1 MEDFKMP
8 EPLVLAQGPIN
19 RYVVVRLPE
28 PLPEYEFVLPAP
40 LSPWGYS
47 DIDVISAPA
56 QLRLHYRF
64 VMAMGSLC
72 IFEYVGW
79 KYEGAPDS

>member
-28 PLPEYEFVLPAP
+28 PLPEYEFALPAP
-40 LSPWGYS
+40 LHA
-47 DIDVISAPA
+47 SADSSLIP
-56 QLRLHYRF
+56 RLEFLKICYRLVR
-64 VMAMGSLC
+64 VMGALC
-72 IFEYVGW
+72 VYEYAGW